1 MERRLVLKKM
11 LLGLKSERTVI
22 ALLTVSSCCLNC
34 TEVIF
39 ATLRVCPVLAI
50 LVVIEESDLLSPNV
64 NMVVSRCEN
73 LKLSGFF
80 WGGERGSRLESSRS
94 HNGIIIADDLI

>member
-1 MERRLVLKKM
+1 M

-64 NMVVSRCEN
+64 NMVSRNECVRV
-73 LKLSGFF
+73 L
-80 WGGERGSRLESSRS
+80 GGRAWLESSSDRKCLM
-94 HNGIIIADDLI
+94 I

>member
-1 MERRLVLKKM
+1 
-11 LLGLKSERTVI
+11 VI

-50 LVVIEESDLLSPNV
+50 LVVIEESDLLSPKV
-64 NMVVSRCEN
+64 NMVSHVARIVRV
-73 LKLSGFF
+73 L
-80 WGGERGSRLESSRS
+80 GGERGSSLRQFLQYFEI
-94 HNGIIIADDLI
+94 NA